1 MNIKYSKIGT
11 HRSKGRIW
19 LEGNN
24 LTLAGFTEGTPYR
37 RVDNPEGQQIALFT
51 QFATDNDRKVT
62 ASKRNGKSRPGDGA
76 GQRRGHCRSVR

>member
-24 LTLAGFTEGTPYR
+24 LTR
-37 RVDNPEGQQIALFT
+37 ALI
-51 QFATDNDRKVT
+51 
-62 ASKRNGKSRPGDGA
+62 GA
-76 GQRRGHCRSVR
+76 IN